1 MPILSGKVVVSA
13 MIGTCTKTSTQGH
26 LTTFAWVLQAPA
38 VRPDRTEKAVHHRV
52 YPPLAAQGA
61 LEADEEDPDLQV
73 VRVSPGRS
81 AKLYISPGEYR
92 DKVLEVC

>member
-1 MPILSGKVVVSA
+1 M
-13 MIGTCTKTSTQGH
+13 
-26 LTTFAWVLQAPA
+26 
-38 VRPDRTEKAVHHRV
+38 

-61 LEADEEDPDLQV
+61 LEADEEDPDVQV

>member
-1 MPILSGKVVVSA
+1 
-13 MIGTCTKTSTQGH
+13 MIGMLATNDAEHTEMPSA
-26 LTTFAWVLQAPA
+26 LVLQAPA

-61 LEADEEDPDLQV
+61 LEADEEDPDVRV

>member
-1 MPILSGKVVVSA
+1 M
-13 MIGTCTKTSTQGH
+13 
-26 LTTFAWVLQAPA
+26 
-38 VRPDRTEKAVHHRV
+38 

-61 LEADEEDPDLQV
+61 LEADEEDPDVRV